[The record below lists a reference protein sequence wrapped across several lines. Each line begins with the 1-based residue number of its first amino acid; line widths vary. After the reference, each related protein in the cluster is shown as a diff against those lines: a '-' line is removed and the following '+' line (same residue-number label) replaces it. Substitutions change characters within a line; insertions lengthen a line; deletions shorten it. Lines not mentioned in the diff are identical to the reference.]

1 MGLKGHYALV
11 SHTIHTHH
19 QPFCFK
25 ITRTAVGLLGV
36 VLCHNQISGSHWTP
50 VVVIC
55 RTITIPYMLSLELLA
70 RNPLPIPS
78 LGIGLIF
85 PRTTSKDRQAR
96 AMALFLYFTL
106 NRGSLR
112 SLPKFCQIKTK
123 LTLKIC
129 LFRNG
134 WKMLPDAARRNQTQ
148 PDATR
153 LCQTLSDA
161 TRRYQK

>member
-1 MGLKGHYALV
+1 MSQPNKWISLDTCCCDLQNHNNPVYAK
-11 SHTIHTHH
+11 
-19 QPFCFK
+19 F
-25 ITRTAVGLLGV
+25 RTARKKSSPHSFAG
-36 VLCHNQISGSHWTP
+36 HWAH
-50 VVVIC
+50 IHSYNLK
-55 RTITIPYMLSLELLA
+55 RQ
-70 RNPLPIPS
+70 
-78 LGIGLIF
+78 
-85 PRTTSKDRQAR
+85 TTR